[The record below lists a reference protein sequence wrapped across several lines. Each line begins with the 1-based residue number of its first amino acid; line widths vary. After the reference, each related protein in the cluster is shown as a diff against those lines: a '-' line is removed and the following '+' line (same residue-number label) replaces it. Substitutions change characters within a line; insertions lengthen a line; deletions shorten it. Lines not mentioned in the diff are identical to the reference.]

1 MSRKEKLNTLANVQ
15 KFYTLKS
22 KVCNKTEVQINTKTI
37 CSNKSDTKSIYI
49 EKLTKAF
56 DYNGKTRKVKVLGQ
70 NVEKTLL
77 FGNSLA
83 DKIDEVRVIKK
94 SGSFDLGKEK
104 TAENLEQMDDRNKL
118 KRRILLYILGSFG
131 F

>member
-1 MSRKEKLNTLANVQ
+1 M
-15 KFYTLKS
+15 
-22 KVCNKTEVQINTKTI
+22 
-37 CSNKSDTKSIYI
+37 
-49 EKLTKAF
+49 
-56 DYNGKTRKVKVLGQ
+56 GQ

-94 SGSFDLGKEK
+94 AEVLILGRKK